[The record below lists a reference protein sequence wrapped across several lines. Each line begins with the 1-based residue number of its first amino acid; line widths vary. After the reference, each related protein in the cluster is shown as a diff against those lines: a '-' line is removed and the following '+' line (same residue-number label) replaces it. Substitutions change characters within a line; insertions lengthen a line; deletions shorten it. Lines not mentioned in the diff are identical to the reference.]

1 MCCPPPPPPKKN
13 KQEEKV
19 FQSFIFQVIMIINC
33 NEIINNKQQLYTM
46 YTMYTRQTNISV
58 NKHQQQTKHQQI
70 PPHRKHT
77 QRPHRQLMTHHRD
90 YLSLNTWPNTFQP
103 LTQAKHCRWSLWRN
117 IIWKL
122 TIHVAWSKLN
132 LSIQSVFNKHAGFC
146 ARQQFKDFI
155 VFMSQT
161 VH

>member
-1 MCCPPPPPPKKN
+1 
-13 KQEEKV
+13 
-19 FQSFIFQVIMIINC
+19 MIINC

-46 YTMYTRQTNISV
+46 YTVYTRQTNISV

-70 PPHRKHT
+70 PPT
-77 QRPHRQLMTHHRD
+77 QETHSAATPPTHDTSSNRD
-90 YLSLNTWPNTFQP
+90 YLSLITWPNSFQP
-103 LTQAKHCRWSLWRN
+103 MTQAKHCRWSLWRN
-117 IIWKL
+117 IVWKL

-132 LSIQSVFNKHAGFC
+132 LSIQSVFNKRAVFC
-146 ARQQFKDFI
+146 ALQQFKDFS

>member
-1 MCCPPPPPPKKN
+1 
-13 KQEEKV
+13 
-19 FQSFIFQVIMIINC
+19 MIINC

-46 YTMYTRQTNISV
+46 YTMYTRQTNTPV
-58 NKHQQQTKHQQI
+58 NKHQQQTKHQPI
-70 PPHRKHT
+70 PPT
-77 QRPHRQLMTHHRD
+77 QETHSAATPPIHDTSYNRD
-90 YLSLNTWPNTFQP
+90 YLSLNTWPNSFQP
-103 LTQAKHCRWSLWRN
+103 MTQAKHCRWSLWRN

-132 LSIQSVFNKHAGFC
+132 LSIQSVVNKHAVFC
-146 ARQQFKDFI
+146 AFQLFKDFI

>member
-1 MCCPPPPPPKKN
+1 
-13 KQEEKV
+13 
-19 FQSFIFQVIMIINC
+19 MIINC

-46 YTMYTRQTNISV
+46 YTVYTRQTNIPV
-58 NKHQQQTKHQQI
+58 NKHQQQTKHQQF

-77 QRPHRQLMTHHRD
+77 QRPHRQFMTHHRD

-132 LSIQSVFNKHAGFC
+132 LSIQSVFNKRAVFC
-146 ARQQFKDFI
+146 ALQQFKDFS

>member
-1 MCCPPPPPPKKN
+1 
-13 KQEEKV
+13 
-19 FQSFIFQVIMIINC
+19 MIINC

-46 YTMYTRQTNISV
+46 YTVYTRQTNIPV

-70 PPHRKHT
+70 PHT
-77 QRPHRQLMTHHRD
+77 QETHSADTPPTHDTSSNRD

-117 IIWKL
+117 IVWKL

-132 LSIQSVFNKHAGFC
+132 LSIQSVVNKHDGFC
-146 ARQQFKDFI
+146 ALQQFKDFI

>member
-1 MCCPPPPPPKKN
+1 
-13 KQEEKV
+13 
-19 FQSFIFQVIMIINC
+19 MIINC

-46 YTMYTRQTNISV
+46 YTVYTRQTNISV
-58 NKHQQQTKHQQI
+58 NKHQQQTKHQPI
-70 PPHRKHT
+70 PPT
-77 QRPHRQLMTHHRD
+77 QETHSAATPPIHDTSSNRD
-90 YLSLNTWPNTFQP
+90 YLSLNTWPNSFQP

>member
-1 MCCPPPPPPKKN
+1 MLPPPPKKN
-13 KQEEKV
+13 KQERKV

-46 YTMYTRQTNISV
+46 YTVYTRQTNISV
-58 NKHQQQTKHQQI
+58 NKHQQQTKHQPI
-70 PPHRKHT
+70 PPT
-77 QRPHRQLMTHHRD
+77 QETHSADTPPINDTSSNRD
-90 YLSLNTWPNTFQP
+90 YLSLNTWPNSFQP

>member
-1 MCCPPPPPPKKN
+1 
-13 KQEEKV
+13 
-19 FQSFIFQVIMIINC
+19 MIINC

-46 YTMYTRQTNISV
+46 YTVYTRQTNISV

-70 PPHRKHT
+70 PPT
-77 QRPHRQLMTHHRD
+77 QETHSAATPPIHDTSSNRD

-132 LSIQSVFNKHAGFC
+132 LSIQSVFNKRAVFC
-146 ARQQFKDFI
+146 ALQQFKDFS

>member
-1 MCCPPPPPPKKN
+1 
-13 KQEEKV
+13 
-19 FQSFIFQVIMIINC
+19 MIINC

-46 YTMYTRQTNISV
+46 YTVYTRQTNIPV
-58 NKHQQQTKHQQI
+58 NKHQQQTKHQPI
-70 PPHRKHT
+70 PPT
-77 QRPHRQLMTHHRD
+77 QETHSAATPPINDTSSYRD
-90 YLSLNTWPNTFQP
+90 YLSLNTWPNSFQP
-103 LTQAKHCRWSLWRN
+103 MTQAKHCRWSLWRN

-146 ARQQFKDFI
+146 GRQQFKDFI

>member
-1 MCCPPPPPPKKN
+1 
-13 KQEEKV
+13 
-19 FQSFIFQVIMIINC
+19 MIINC

-46 YTMYTRQTNISV
+46 YTVYTRQTNISV

-70 PPHRKHT
+70 PPT
-77 QRPHRQLMTHHRD
+77 QETHSADTPPTHDTSSNRD

-103 LTQAKHCRWSLWRN
+103 MTQAKHCRWSLWRN
-117 IIWKL
+117 IVWKL
-122 TIHVAWSKLN
+122 TILTCGLKQT
-132 LSIQSVFNKHAGFC
+132 LSIQSVVNKHAVFC
-146 ARQQFKDFI
+146 AFQQFKDFI